1 MAGAGGCSAAWA
13 TQVARLAVA
22 RAGVCRR
29 CDAVGAVKTAEVAGA
44 RGCSAAEYCSGGV
57 RGRVH
62 STRPSEGVE
71 LQGRGPQKCT
81 AREQGPQQST
91 VRERRSVWWGPQ
103 HPSVG
108 GGGGGATGARPAEVY
123 CKGEG
128 AAAEYC
134 TRAEECVVGS
144 TTPVRR
150 GGGAAELQGRGPRKC
165 TVREQGPQQS
175 TVRERRS
182 VWWGP
187 QHPSVAGGLSYRGEA
202 RGSVL

>member
-1 MAGAGGCSAAWA
+1 M
-13 TQVARLAVA
+13 
-22 RAGVCRR
+22 
-29 CDAVGAVKTAEVAGA
+29 
-44 RGCSAAEYCSGGV
+44 
-57 RGRVH
+57 
-62 STRPSEGVE
+62 
-71 LQGRGPQKCT
+71 
-81 AREQGPQQST
+81 QQST
-91 VRERRSVWWGPQ
+91 VAEECVEGSTAPVRRRGLSYRGEARRNVLQGSRGRSRVLYASGGVCGGV
-103 HPSVG
+103 HNTRPSG

-144 TTPVRR
+144 TTPVHR

-187 QHPSVAGGLSYRGEA
+187 QHPSVGGGLSYRGEA